1 MSARPAVSVA
11 SRHTDFM
18 KRVGH
23 VAVLF
28 GLLAGLTACSASVTV
43 SPACDDAMVA
53 AEQETGES
61 ETAILATLDE
71 CATADDWIGGLQA
84 HPTAGSFTSYTRA
97 EAIDLLDIACIRRI
111 DAVVCQDAAQHGH
124 LSFELDDPRL
134 AELQVPR
141 S

>member
-1 MSARPAVSVA
+1 MN
-11 SRHTDFM
+11 
-18 KRVGH
+18 RVGH
-23 VAVLF
+23 VVVLF
-28 GLLAGLTACSASVTV
+28 VLSVVGLTACSASPAVT
-43 SPACDDAMVA
+43 PGCDAAMVA

-71 CATADDWIGGLQA
+71 CETAEDWIVGLQA

-111 DAVVCQDAAQHGH
+111 DAVVCLDAAEQGH

-134 AELQVPR
+134 PELQVPR
-141 S
+141 P

>member
-1 MSARPAVSVA
+1 MSE
-11 SRHTDFM
+11 
-18 KRVGH
+18 
-23 VAVLF
+23 
-28 GLLAGLTACSASVTV
+28 
-43 SPACDDAMVA
+43 ACDEAMVA

-111 DAVVCQDAAQHGH
+111 DAVVCQDAAEQDH

-134 AELQVPR
+134 PELQVPR
-141 S
+141 A

>member
-1 MSARPAVSVA
+1 MI
-11 SRHTDFM
+11 
-18 KRVGH
+18 
-23 VAVLF
+23 
-28 GLLAGLTACSASVTV
+28 
-43 SPACDDAMVA
+43 A

-71 CATADDWIGGLQA
+71 CANSEDWIVRLQA

-111 DAVVCQDAAQHGH
+111 DAVVCIDAAEQGH
-124 LSFELDDPRL
+124 LTFELDDPRL
-134 AELQVPR
+134 PDLQVPR